1 MPARKRK
8 LRKKRNENS
17 GLKLASLAVLLI
29 LILGLGLFWSLRS
42 GIWDKN
48 EKLSIVVNQESSVK
62 IITLDPRV
70 GEITNINIPGNTQV
84 EVAHQL
90 GTWRLKSVWQLGEDE
105 GLEGRLLAKTVTKY
119 FKFPVYA
126 WSSEGVSRLVSG
138 NPVNVLKS
146 LFTPVSTNLTF
157 GDRLRI
163 ATFSMGVFNT
173 GRVDVDLV
181 DTPHLKKT
189 RLVDG
194 EEGYV
199 VVREP
204 SQRILSVFADS
215 TISKGGFRV
224 FIKDQTSVPG
234 LAEEV
239 GKILEVLGAKVA
251 SIEKSEGE
259 SVEHCL
265 VLGEEKTA
273 ERVARYFGC
282 DVSESELGE
291 DFDLEIVLG
300 KSFIEGF

>member
-1 MPARKRK
+1 MPARRRK
-8 LRKKRNENS
+8 LRKKRNLTS
-17 GLKLASLAVLLI
+17 GLKLASLVVFLI
-29 LILGLGLFWSLRS
+29 LMLGLGLFWSLRN
-42 GIWDKN
+42 GVWDKN
-48 EKLSIVVNQESSVK
+48 EKLSIVTNQENSVT
-62 IITLDPRV
+62 ITTLNPRV

-90 GTWRLKSVWQLGEDE
+90 GTWRIESVWQLGNDE
-105 GLEGRLLAKTVTKY
+105 GLEGKLLAKTVTKY

-126 WSSEGVSRLVSG
+126 WSGEGLIPLVSG
-138 NPVNVLKS
+138 NPVNILKS

-157 GDRLRI
+157 GDRIQI
-163 ATFSMGVFNT
+163 ALFSMGVSNT
-173 GRVDVDLV
+173 GRVNIDLV

-194 EEGYV
+194 EEGYI

-204 SQRILSVFADS
+204 SQRILSVFADT

-224 FIKDQTSVPG
+224 FIKDQTSMPG

-251 SIEKSEGE
+251 SIEKREGE

-265 VLGEEKTA
+265 VRGGKKTA

-291 DFDLEIVLG
+291 GFDLEIVLG
-300 KSFIEGF
+300 ENFIEGF